1 LTASRTGGTGC
12 IEVRCSPT
20 PREHGEGDLDS
31 ERIPEA
37 WIGQEVTVY
46 YGVERQTQRGILADV
61 TEQGIVVRAEQG
73 DRGESVSWYPIT
85 AVHRLTRG
93 RPREGVSSF

>member
-1 LTASRTGGTGC
+1 MDG
-12 IEVRCSPT
+12 
-20 PREHGEGDLDS
+20 

-37 WIGQEVTVY
+37 WIGQDVTVY
-46 YGVERQTQRGILADV
+46 YGVERQQQRGILADV

-73 DRGESVSWYPIT
+73 DKDESVSWYPIT

-93 RPREGVSSF
+93 RPQGGRVSSF